1 MIEIRTLGRTSISV
15 DGEPL
20 TGEAAWPKS
29 LALIVYMAREPGP
42 DRREEILGVLWPDR
56 DEKRARRA
64 LNQLLYTLRKATPQ
78 LDLESVEDAVDF
90 GSDVWLDVE
99 EFERRIEEGDLKSA
113 VEMYRGPFLAD
124 LAFGEPE
131 FDHWADRQRAGL
143 GRKFRKAAL
152 QLATEAK
159 EASDPKAAV
168 SYCRLLIGHDPLDDE
183 AQHLL
188 IECLYLRG
196 DRLEALRQYD
206 KYRDLLASELEV
218 EPLEHTRELVA
229 RIRAEPVPGAPVNDA
244 ASEPVEERDVPRPPP
259 EPMVTESGPTAEDG
273 AAARVS
279 PLRDRRWLMT
289 LGAVAVVAVSAIL
302 IWPRTEGAGDLGAT
316 ADAVSAAS
324 GLRVAVL
331 PFRIHGSRPDS
342 EGLADGVAQLLSLD
356 LDGQA
361 SISTVGHLQVLQ
373 AVGDVRAD
381 VAPRDVLSMRQL
393 AGDLG
398 ATAFVVGDIH
408 RAGNDVRIVAEMID
422 AQTGALL
429 GRADARGP
437 RDGLF
442 DLIDQLIVGLV
453 EAVAG
458 ADSDPESSEAPD
470 R

>member
-1 MIEIRTLGRTSISV
+1 MLEIRTLGRTSISV

-90 GSDVWLDVE
+90 GGDVWLDVE
-99 EFERRIEEGDLKSA
+99 EFERRIEAGDLRGA
-113 VEMYRGPFLAD
+113 VEMYHGPFLAD

-152 QLATEAK
+152 QLATQAK
-159 EASDPKAAV
+159 EEGDSKAAV
-168 SYCRLLIGHDPLDDE
+168 GYCRRLIGLDPLDDE

-206 KYRDLLASELEV
+206 KYRELLESELEV
-218 EPLEHTRELVA
+218 EPLEPTRELVA
-229 RIRAEPVPGAPVNDA
+229 RIRAEPVPGVPVGEV
-244 ASEPVEERDVPRPPP
+244 EPEPEEKLDLPRP
-259 EPMVTESGPTAEDG
+259 EPQPAGASGRQGETEE
-273 AAARVS
+273 ARK
-279 PLRDRRWLMT
+279 PARRWDWRWLAA
-289 LGAVAVVAVSAIL
+289 LGAVAVVTVLAVVA
-302 IWPRTEGAGDLGAT
+302 WPRAERPEDASLSPGAL
-316 ADAVSAAS
+316 SAAA

-331 PFRIHGSRPDS
+331 PFRSHGDGSDS
-342 EGLADGVAQLLSLD
+342 EGLADGVAQLLAVD

-361 SISTVGHLQVLQ
+361 SITTVGHLQVLQ
-373 AVGDVRAD
+373 AVGGGQTGV
-381 VAPRDVLSMRQL
+381 VPRDPLAMRQL

-408 RAGNDVRIVAEMID
+408 RAGVEVRIVAELVD

-442 DLIDQLIVGLV
+442 DLIDQLIAGLV
-453 EAVAG
+453 DAVAG
-458 ADSDPESSEAPD
+458 AESDQESDGAPD
-470 R
+470 V